1 MLTLHHSDQT
11 PPITHNYPVYHQ
23 QQGGGSFGN
32 TRSGCL
38 QQQQLIQNSSDL
50 GRVYQAAVAAGIPA
64 SALEAALA
72 SAGGG
77 GGGQQQQQY
86 NFARN
91 ENQHQAMSMELLRR
105 LAQHSQ
111 KDDGTWYSDDP
122 YQG

>member
-1 MLTLHHSDQT
+1 MLSLHHSDQT
-11 PPITHNYPVYHQ
+11 PPIPQNYPVHHQ
-23 QQGGGSFGN
+23 QQGGGGFGN

-50 GRVYQAAVAAGIPA
+50 GRVYQAAVAAGIPT

-77 GGGQQQQQY
+77 QQQH

-91 ENQHQAMSMELLRR
+91 ENQHQAMSLELLRR
-105 LAQHSQ
+105 LAQQGQ
-111 KDDGTWYSDDP
+111 KDDGTWFLDDP
-122 YQG
+122 YQR

>member
-1 MLTLHHSDQT
+1 M
-11 PPITHNYPVYHQ
+11 
-23 QQGGGSFGN
+23 
-32 TRSGCL
+32 
-38 QQQQLIQNSSDL
+38 
-50 GRVYQAAVAAGIPA
+50 AAGIPA

-77 GGGQQQQQY
+77 GGGGQQQQQQH

-122 YQG
+122 YQR

>member
-1 MLTLHHSDQT
+1 M
-11 PPITHNYPVYHQ
+11 
-23 QQGGGSFGN
+23 
-32 TRSGCL
+32 
-38 QQQQLIQNSSDL
+38 
-50 GRVYQAAVAAGIPA
+50 AAGIPA

-122 YQG
+122 YQR

>member
-1 MLTLHHSDQT
+1 MLSLHHSDQT
-11 PPITHNYPVYHQ
+11 PPIPHNYPVHHQ
-23 QQGGGSFGN
+23 QQGGGGFGN
-32 TRSGCL
+32 IRSDCL

-77 GGGQQQQQY
+77 GQ
-86 NFARN
+86 
-91 ENQHQAMSMELLRR
+91 NQHHQAMSMELLRR

-111 KDDGTWYSDDP
+111 KDDGPWYSDDP
-122 YQG
+122 YQR